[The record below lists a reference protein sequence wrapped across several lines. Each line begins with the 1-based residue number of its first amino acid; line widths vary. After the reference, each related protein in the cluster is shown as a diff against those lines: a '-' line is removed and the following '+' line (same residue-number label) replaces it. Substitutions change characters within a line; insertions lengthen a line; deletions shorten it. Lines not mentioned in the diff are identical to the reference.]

1 MTARLGQVL
10 YWTGCGLA
18 ALIVAGGAS
27 ITLTETATGINQ
39 LGPLLVFSIIALAVW
54 LLGRAAL
61 YVLAGR

>member
-1 MTARLGQVL
+1 MVSERRGMACFLS
-10 YWTGCGLA
+10 
-18 ALIVAGGAS
+18 VAGGAS